1 MFNKKL
7 YLAIYM
13 TEIRYLSTSLQVVT
27 AVNNFDTSSVIW
39 PYLGLRLSV
48 WAHPGTDSKITRR
61 ATIFMLKYFSDS
73 IVSITV
79 FGRQFQLS

>member
-27 AVNNFDTSSVIW
+27 AVNNFDTSLVIW

-48 WAHPGTDSKITRR
+48 WAHLGTDSKITRR
-61 ATIFMLKYFSDS
+61 DTIFMLKYFSDS